1 MKQLHNHSPRF
12 YQEECSIRNNYNY
25 HQSNLEYFDQYC
37 KTCRLHLDKCHKYM
51 YPVLQLFFY
60 LLFIFG
66 IYMYKVTGNNNK
78 SQILDEC
85 IEETVYKTHK

>member
-1 MKQLHNHSPRF
+1 MVKFCASCNLYKQFVQVP
-12 YQEECSIRNNYNY
+12 
-25 HQSNLEYFDQYC
+25 
-37 KTCRLHLDKCHKYM
+37 TCTRLAVQVVTCF
-51 YPVLQLFFY
+51 FFY

>member
-1 MKQLHNHSPRF
+1 MSRMSGF
-12 YQEECSIRNNYNY
+12 SECFSGNKLLYLRASRKADIFGDTTYL
-25 HQSNLEYFDQYC
+25 SSFF
-37 KTCRLHLDKCHKYM
+37 
-51 YPVLQLFFY
+51 FFY

>member
-1 MKQLHNHSPRF
+1 
-12 YQEECSIRNNYNY
+12 
-25 HQSNLEYFDQYC
+25 
-37 KTCRLHLDKCHKYM
+37 M
-51 YPVLQLFFY
+51 YIFFFFFY